1 MIWKKFYLFSWPV
14 IWIISFLW
22 PRDLFLSSFSIK
34 WYVPESLTMFLYLP
48 LIMFHSEEKFQCC
61 RLLSMFS
68 DSVMSTTHTVTLRP
82 FLEKNRSS
90 LRSPFFSVSWGNKD
104 MEFNLPF
111 TQKTVSWTAC
121 PPGHHCYVSQYKI
134 HFVKLTCSLSLGMSW
149 FHSDDNLFFID
160 LAQYQKLTI
169 TYQNLENNIALL
181 FACPNLVWTWL
192 LASRI
197 CKQTW
202 RPLPLLTCHSIC

>member
-34 WYVPESLTMFLYLP
+34 WYVPESFTFLLYLP

-61 RLLSMFS
+61 RLDFYQCFQ
-68 DSVMSTTHTVTLRP
+68 TVWCPLYCYLET

-111 TQKTVSWTAC
+111 TQKTVSWTA
-121 PPGHHCYVSQYKI
+121 H
-134 HFVKLTCSLSLGMSW
+134 
-149 FHSDDNLFFID
+149 
-160 LAQYQKLTI
+160 
-169 TYQNLENNIALL
+169 
-181 FACPNLVWTWL
+181 
-192 LASRI
+192 
-197 CKQTW
+197 
-202 RPLPLLTCHSIC
+202 RPATTAISPSTKYTL